1 MIYSDGQNV
10 IKGAW
15 ASRPHSKLERRQ
27 EDLSVLSRR
36 EFDSQPLQ
44 TQSLRKGLPLNDML
58 SSWGYCP
65 VRLTFQSLQFSGG
78 RATTTNLISTGSTVP
93 GIQMSLT
100 QTGLTR
106 RRHGNPR
113 KSIWKTAASWFSNP
127 PDKHEA
133 RLPKNRRQKNYWQ
146 SGMESYARA
155 E

>member
-27 EDLSVLSRR
+27 ENLSVLSRR

-65 VRLTFQSLQFSGG
+65 VRLTFQPLQFSGG
-78 RATTTNLISTGSTVP
+78 APTAQLSLKLIQLPISGSYIHFIPSGVWP
-93 GIQMSLT
+93 CS
-100 QTGLTR
+100 R
-106 RRHGNPR
+106 RVRMDL
-113 KSIWKTAASWFSNP
+113 ASSRF
-127 PDKHEA
+127 A
-133 RLPKNRRQKNYWQ
+133 RRLPFSSQMQRWCR
-146 SGMESYARA
+146 
-155 E
+155 